1 MCGIYFDKIVC
12 KILIKGGL
20 ETVLTDDWSEKL
32 VAGHKFAIA
41 GFDSGVTAEIESA
54 LNAAGGSV
62 LPSNFTGVA
71 DYAVV
76 PLQTMGTNI
85 TAVEVVTN
93 LWLVSGR
100 K

>member
-1 MCGIYFDKIVC
+1 M
-12 KILIKGGL
+12 
-20 ETVLTDDWSEKL
+20 
-32 VAGHKFAIA
+32 
-41 GFDSGVTAEIESA
+41 TAEIETA
-54 LNAAGGSV
+54 LIAAGGSV

-76 PLQTMGTNI
+76 PLQTTGTNI

-93 LWLVSGR
+93 LWLVSGCLHEGGLEGRRAIR